1 VNKVFNNQPLLFE
14 EKDEIS
20 SVSEQPLPTT
30 LRVSQVEDKPV
41 FVDFEGG
48 ALSSDAGTLLLREV
62 ENQINIVGAIA
73 DVIKD
78 NRDSRYIKHTYQEL
92 LMQRVSQIASGNED
106 ANDCDSLRDDPI
118 FKMVANRLPETGNAL
133 GSQPTMSRFENTIS
147 RSTLYR
153 IAKAFVDNFIESYE
167 VQPDIVVLD
176 FDDTEDKV
184 HGDQQLA
191 LFNDYYGDYCYL
203 PLHVYEGLSG
213 KLITTILK
221 PGKRSKGK
229 QMLAIVKRIIT
240 QLRARWADTI
250 IVFRG
255 DGHFSYPEVM
265 QWIDAQ
271 GNVMYVLGLTGN
283 SILKEMAQPLIKQ
296 ASALYKETQQK
307 VCLYDSILYKAKSWD
322 ISRRAIV
329 KVEVTSKGENVRFVV
344 SDMEQA
350 KAIEL
355 YQQIYC
361 HRGIAELYIKDHKL
375 YLKSDRTSCHAF
387 EANQFRLFLHSAAY
401 VLTHAFRAHVLKH
414 SQWANATME
423 TIRLKFFKIGA
434 CVRELKTKVK
444 VALPTSY
451 PLKRI
456 LIRSLQ
462 LFENLAPT

>member
-1 VNKVFNNQPLLFE
+1 MNKVFNNQQLLFE
-14 EKDEIS
+14 EKDGIP
-20 SVSEQPLPTT
+20 SVSEQFSPSI

-41 FVDFEGG
+41 FVNFEGG
-48 ALSSDAGTLLLREV
+48 ALSSDAGTLLLRET
-62 ENQINIVGAIA
+62 ENQINIIGAIA

-118 FKMVANRLPETGNAL
+118 FKMLANRLPETGNAL

-147 RSTLYR
+147 RPTLYR
-153 IAKAFVDNFIESYE
+153 IAKVFVDNFIESYE
-167 VQPDIVVLD
+167 VQPNIVVLD

-184 HGDQQLA
+184 HGHQQLS
-191 LFNDYYGDYCYL
+191 LFNKYYDDYCYL

-229 QMLAIVKRIIT
+229 EMLAIVKRIIT
-240 QLRARWADTI
+240 RLRARWADTI

-271 GNVMYVLGLTGN
+271 EKVMYVLGLSGN
-283 SILKEMAQPLIKQ
+283 PVLKKMSQSLIKR
-296 ASALYKETQQK
+296 ALSEYKETQQK
-307 VCLYDSILYKAKSWD
+307 VCLFGSVLYRAKSWA
-322 ISRRAIV
+322 IARLVIV

-344 SDMEQA
+344 SDMKQA

-361 HRGIAELYIKDHKL
+361 HRGMAELYIKDHKL

-401 VLTHAFRAHVLKH
+401 VLTHAFRAHALKH
-414 SQWANATME
+414 SEWATATME

-434 CVRELKTKVK
+434 CVSELKTKVK
-444 VALPTSY
+444 VSLPTSY

-462 LFENLAPT
+462 FFENLAPT

>member
-1 VNKVFNNQPLLFE
+1 MNKVFNTQQLLFD
-14 EKDEIS
+14 EKGRIS
-20 SVSEQPLPTT
+20 SAPEQFLPAS

-48 ALSSDAGTLLLREV
+48 ALSSDAGTLLLRET
-62 ENQINIVGAIA
+62 EKQINIVGAIA

-147 RSTLYR
+147 RPTLYR
-153 IAKAFVDNFIESYE
+153 IAKVFVDNFIESYE

-184 HGDQQLA
+184 HGHQQLS
-191 LFNDYYGDYCYL
+191 LFNKYYDDYCYL

-221 PGKRSKGK
+221 PGKRSNGK
-229 QMLAIVKRIIT
+229 QTLAIAKRIIM

-271 GNVMYVLGLTGN
+271 ENVMYVLGLTGN
-283 SILKEMAQPLIKQ
+283 SVLKKMVQPLIQ
-296 ASALYKETQQK
+296 RALAEYKEVQKK
-307 VCLYDSILYKAKSWD
+307 VCLFDSTLYKAQSWD
-322 ISRRAIV
+322 IFRRVIV
-329 KVEVTSKGENVRFVV
+329 KVEVTSKGENIRFIV
-344 SDMEQA
+344 SDMKQA

-401 VLTHAFRAHVLKH
+401 VLTHAFRAHALKH
-414 SQWANATME
+414 SQWATATME

-434 CVRELKTKVK
+434 CIRELKTKIK

-456 LIRSLQ
+456 LIRSFQ
-462 LFENLAPT
+462 LFENFAPT

>member
-1 VNKVFNNQPLLFE
+1 
-14 EKDEIS
+14 
-20 SVSEQPLPTT
+20 
-30 LRVSQVEDKPV
+30 
-41 FVDFEGG
+41 
-48 ALSSDAGTLLLREV
+48 
-62 ENQINIVGAIA
+62 
-73 DVIKD
+73 
-78 NRDSRYIKHTYQEL
+78 
-92 LMQRVSQIASGNED
+92 
-106 ANDCDSLRDDPI
+106 
-118 FKMVANRLPETGNAL
+118 
-133 GSQPTMSRFENTIS
+133 MSRFENTIS
-147 RSTLYR
+147 RSSLYR
-153 IAKAFVDNFIESYE
+153 IAKVFVDNFVESYE

-184 HGDQQLA
+184 HGQQQLA
-191 LFNDYYGDYCYL
+191 LFNDYYDDYCYL

-240 QLRARWADTI
+240 QLRAHWADTI

-271 GNVMYVLGLTGN
+271 ENVMYVLGLTGN
-283 SILKEMAQPLIKQ
+283 SVLKAMAQPLIKQ
-296 ASALYKETQQK
+296 ALAEYKETQQK
-307 VCLYDSILYKAKSWD
+307 VCLYDSVLYRAKSWD
-322 ISRRAIV
+322 ISRRVIV

-344 SDMEQA
+344 SDMKQA

-361 HRGIAELYIKDHKL
+361 HRGVAELYIKDHKL

-401 VLTHAFRAHVLKH
+401 VLTHAFRAHALKH
-414 SQWANATME
+414 SRWATATME

-456 LIRSLQ
+456 LIRSFQ